1 MQPGGGRSG
10 AAGGASGGSVGGGGW
25 GGIDASRRGFVL
37 SLAESQSEPAAGIH
51 LADDG
56 LVNDDQP
63 AADMDVTLSELL
75 ASFMESPL
83 VLWVSAR
90 VAGVCV
96 CVGERGGG
104 Q

>member
-10 AAGGASGGSVGGGGW
+10 AAGGAGGASGGGGGGGW

-63 AADMDVTLSELL
+63 PPT
-75 ASFMESPL
+75 
-83 VLWVSAR
+83 WT
-90 VAGVCV
+90 
-96 CVGERGGG
+96 
-104 Q
+104 